1 LKHGLF
7 FCNGTYLYD
16 FIIENDLSQKALQN
30 ATSIIFAD
38 ARQNNFIINHFK
50 ILNPVLSFGT
60 ILEYAIHQQI

>member
-38 ARQNNFIINHFK
+38 ARQNNFIVYYFN
-50 ILNPVLSFGT
+50 ILNL
-60 ILEYAIHQQI
+60 Y